1 MKITNYKDETFNH
14 SNIYLQG
21 GAQKEG
27 QNETVVVFTNGEI
40 FARSSHKMWTMYKSL
55 IVQKHILDWRTFA
68 YLAQ

>member
-27 QNETVVVFTNGEI
+27 QNETVVVSTNGEI
-40 FARSSHKMWTMYKSL
+40 LQDLLTKCEQFIK
-55 IVQKHILDWRTFA
+55 F
-68 YLAQ
+68 